1 MTAEHRGEHG
11 TIDGTVSEGGVT
23 VVQNV
28 DQRGLAAAAAREV
41 VRTVTKIQREQ
52 SGVHGDGVARIV
64 LTGGGAGIQT
74 LRELA
79 VLDHAAT
86 TAAEDF
92 PIDAIDWSRV
102 LIFFGDE
109 RFVPAGD
116 SERNEK
122 QARDALLDHIAI
134 PAENIVSYLAPT
146 GAGPS
151 DGAELDEAARDYE
164 EKLARLAPQGFDV
177 HLLGMGP
184 EGHINS
190 LFPHTP
196 ELLEATGEVVAVRDC
211 PKPPPERVSLTI
223 SAVNRAAQV
232 WLLVSGA
239 EKAEAAEQVANGG
252 NGAQWPG
259 AIVAGV
265 ERTVLWVDEAAS
277 PWLAESASDSATVAA
292 TEDAENAEN

>member
-1 MTAEHRGEHG
+1 MTADNRAEHI
-11 TIDGTVSEGGVT
+11 TSDGTVSDGGVT
-23 VVQNV
+23 VIQNA
-28 DQRGLAAAAAREV
+28 DQRGLAAAAAREL

-52 SGVHGDGVARIV
+52 SGVHGDGVARVV

-102 LIFFGDE
+102 LVFFGDE
-109 RFVPAGD
+109 RFVPAD
-116 SERNEK
+116 DAERNEK

-146 GAGPS
+146 GSAPN

-164 EKLARLAPQGFDV
+164 QKLARLAPQGFDV
-177 HLLGMGP
+177 HLLGIGP

-223 SAVNRAAQV
+223 NAVNRAAQV

-239 EKAEAAEQVANGG
+239 EKAEAAQQVANGG

-277 PWLAESASDSATVAA
+277 PWLAQGASDSATVAA
-292 TEDAENAEN
+292 TENAEN

>member
-1 MTAEHRGEHG
+1 MTAVHRAEHG

-23 VVQNV
+23 VIQNA
-28 DQRGLAAAAAREV
+28 DQRGLAAAAARELV
-41 VRTVTKIQREQ
+41 HTVTKIQREQ
-52 SGVHGDGVARIV
+52 SGVHGDGVARVV

-146 GAGPS
+146 ASAPN
-151 DGAELDEAARDYE
+151 DGAELDEVARDYE

-223 SAVNRAAQV
+223 NAVNRASQV

-239 EKAEAAEQVANGG
+239 EKAEAAQQVANGG

-277 PWLAESASDSATVAA
+277 PWLAEAA
-292 TEDAENAEN
+292 NDLAAEDADN

>member
-1 MTAEHRGEHG
+1 MTAEHRGEHA

-23 VVQNV
+23 VVQNA
-28 DQRGLAAAAAREV
+28 DQRGLAAAAAREL

-223 SAVNRAAQV
+223 NAVNRAAQV

-277 PWLAESASDSATVAA
+277 PWLAAGASDTATVAA